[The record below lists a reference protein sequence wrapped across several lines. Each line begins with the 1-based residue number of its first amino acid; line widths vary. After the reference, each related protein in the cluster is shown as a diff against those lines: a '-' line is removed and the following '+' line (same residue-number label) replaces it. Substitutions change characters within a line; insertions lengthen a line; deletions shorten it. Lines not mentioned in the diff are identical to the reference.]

1 METTDFRNYL
11 TDDIRIIAAFTA
23 FFILAMLCWAYAI
36 VLTKRINANCYQI
49 NLILGLVVQ
58 LTGAVTYPYTTNQST
73 YETLSLAILFTGIP
87 LTIAQTLFIAAL
99 RMSKNTGMVS
109 IMGFSAVVV
118 SYFINIF
125 RYNEKPNIVT
135 TVGVVLVLFG
145 LWRTIFGKTRD

>member
-11 TDDIRIIAAFTA
+11 TDDIRIIAVFTA
-23 FFILAMLCWAYAI
+23 FFIITMGFWAYAI
-36 VLTKRINANCYQI
+36 VLTKKIEANSYQI

-87 LTIAQTLFIAAL
+87 LTIAQTLFRAAL

-118 SYFINIF
+118 SYFISIF